1 MDMTG
6 DPGQIISNF
15 VKDIGTSSSFTG
27 LFALAADPWLHL
39 WWGKNQQVSTSGPM
53 MCGVFFCTFPY
64 TIPLEII

>member
-1 MDMTG
+1 MTTIHMSMDMTG

-39 WWGKNQQVSTSGPM
+39 WWGKNQ
-53 MCGVFFCTFPY
+53 
-64 TIPLEII
+64 